1 MDRIRMGIV
10 GLRFGQ
16 HHVRTLA
23 NMDGAQVVA
32 VADRHPNVPGGL
44 DAYAAHYSARAYRD
58 GIEMIER
65 EALDAVSLCTSP
77 RGRAALIEAAA
88 RKGIPMFIEK
98 PWATNLQ
105 HARQLAEL
113 CRAHEA
119 TVMLAFSFRF
129 HPAIVKLRELID
141 GELGAPWM
149 LNGEY
154 AFSWVP
160 PAGTWLWDL
169 ENGNGFFNENS
180 CHLFDAVCYL
190 LGDPASV
197 MAEAINPMG
206 TPTDNAAALTLRFA
220 DGAVAALTVGGIAA
234 GAFHDYPRIDVIA
247 ANGQAK
253 LSGRDH
259 IWDQL
264 SWATRD
270 SSAVHNIICPPEA
283 LGSTRYTH
291 AFRHFIECI
300 QGGKTPS
307 VGVREGLLTVAL
319 AMALTESARTGKRV
333 EIDIQ

>member
-169 ENGNGFFNENS
+169 ENGNGF
-180 CHLFDAVCYL
+180 
-190 LGDPASV
+190 
-197 MAEAINPMG
+197 
-206 TPTDNAAALTLRFA
+206 
-220 DGAVAALTVGGIAA
+220 
-234 GAFHDYPRIDVIA
+234 
-247 ANGQAK
+247 
-253 LSGRDH
+253 
-259 IWDQL
+259 
-264 SWATRD
+264 
-270 SSAVHNIICPPEA
+270 
-283 LGSTRYTH
+283 STRTR
-291 AFRHFIECI
+291 A
-300 QGGKTPS
+300 TSLMPS
-307 VGVREGLLTVAL
+307 VTC
-319 AMALTESARTGKRV
+319 SAIRPP
-333 EIDIQ
+333 